1 LALKKGADRA
11 ISSEVNP
18 SEVFYST
25 CNGMAI
31 ISYLVFYV
39 AIENKKPTK
48 KGKKKEKD
56 NDVPP
61 KKGKKKL
68 HNEVRCLS

>member
-25 CNGMAI
+25 FYGMAI

-39 AIENKKPTK
+39 ASENKKPTK
-48 KGKKKEKD
+48 KVKRRRKTMMC
-56 NDVPP
+56 PP
-61 KKGKKKL
+61 KR
-68 HNEVRCLS
+68 ERRSYTMR

>member
-11 ISSEVNP
+11 ISSEVNRL
-18 SEVFYST
+18 EVFYST
-25 CNGMAI
+25 FYGMAI

-39 AIENKKPTK
+39 AIENKELTK

-61 KKGKKKL
+61 KEGKKKL